1 MRRVAVIVNN
11 VEGYARGVLRGVMPF
26 AFARGWKCRVLG
38 VGLSEPSD
46 KTGPVDGVIMQIRS
60 EKSARSYHIGRLPLV
75 NVSSSMQMDNV
86 PSVVC
91 DDVAVLVSPGE
102 PAPVTRSRRNL
113 LAHTGVLERAMPHAT
128 ILPLRFGTVAPNEAA
143 LLACIDANRGAFSAA
158 MRDVEGQVELGVK
171 AVWRRGLVFTDI
183 VDRDPSLRQLRDRL
197 RTRPASETYYERIE
211 LGRRV
216 EASLAQLRVSE
227 AASLLGELLPL
238 AERDAELRLH
248 DDDMVL
254 NRAFLVR
261 RESEASFDKAVQRVA
276 ERFDTRMEFRYVGP
290 LPPFNFVTLH
300 AGWLSQSGAGV

>member
-1 MRRVAVIVNN
+1 MSGAPLYVYGILPADAAPAAHVGSTGVAGGAVRR
-11 VEGYARGVLRGVMPF
+11 
-26 AFARGWKCRVLG
+26 
-38 VGLSEPSD
+38 
-46 KTGPVDGVIMQIRS
+46 
-60 EKSARSYHIGRLPLV
+60 
-75 NVSSSMQMDNV
+75 
-86 PSVVC
+86 VVC